1 MVAVFVFLYAC
12 IRLLRR
18 IKVITRL
25 RSKVRVFKGAN
36 NIDSLLATLQQCTC
50 GFSSLCLIIQ
60 YLLLITVS
68 LYAILWRDLE
78 TVLRMHARLLSYA
91 LNSYLVTYWE
101 SRERQIPDTRKAHRV
116 GCWLPALT
124 GLVVACRARHV
135 LLCGRV
141 PSPVAPT
148 AAAAAAAA
156 ADVSDVVRLVARSI
170 IHVRSLWCS
179 TVQQLVTYCPLLL
192 SARHLVS
199 VLDASHRLRLRVSA
213 FSQQRDLSSRS
224 RLLLVDTKLRCLGD
238 DWRK

>member
-1 MVAVFVFLYAC
+1 M
-12 IRLLRR
+12 
-18 IKVITRL
+18 
-25 RSKVRVFKGAN
+25 
-36 NIDSLLATLQQCTC
+36 
-50 GFSSLCLIIQ
+50 
-60 YLLLITVS
+60 
-68 LYAILWRDLE
+68 
-78 TVLRMHARLLSYA
+78 
-91 LNSYLVTYWE
+91 
-101 SRERQIPDTRKAHRV
+101 
-116 GCWLPALT
+116 
-124 GLVVACRARHV
+124 